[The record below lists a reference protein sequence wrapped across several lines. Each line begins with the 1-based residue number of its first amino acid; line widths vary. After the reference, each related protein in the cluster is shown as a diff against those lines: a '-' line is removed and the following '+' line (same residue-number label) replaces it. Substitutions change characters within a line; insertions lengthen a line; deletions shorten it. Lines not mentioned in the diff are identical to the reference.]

1 MEDVVSNT
9 YKRTK
14 KDWSEFFMNSFMI
27 ILVYF
32 FFMLIP
38 VLGEYVFGTVLF
50 LGTNIWDVIKLS
62 FVSLC
67 ARGIGEELSSL
78 EDFKYKEIIKA
89 EKELEGNGVRLKL
102 TSRDVFDTVIFICA
116 LRIYGV
122 YGQLNW
128 LMYVLFALSGL
139 FSASILIDLKIQE
152 LPDSITSIFLIIVAA
167 LYVVGSPL
175 DMQSAVLRA
184 LIMEV
189 VYSILASIG
198 GLGFGDVKLLFPIS
212 MCFSYIECL
221 DFWMYT
227 LIATFIY
234 LIPAVI
240 LHKRKGLTLKGFKFA
255 FGPFIIV
262 GFFITIVAMLTI

>member
-1 MEDVVSNT
+1 MEDVVSNK

-14 KDWSEFFMNSFMI
+14 KDWSEFFMNSFTI
-27 ILVYF
+27 ILVYL

-38 VLGEYVFGTVLF
+38 VLGEYIFGTVLF
-50 LGTNIWDVIKLS
+50 LGSNIWDIIKLS

-78 EDFKYKEIIKA
+78 EDSKYKEIIKA
-89 EKELEGNGVRLKL
+89 EKELEGNGPRFKFTV
-102 TSRDVFDTVIFICA
+102 RDVFDAVIFICV
-116 LRIYGV
+116 LRVYDI
-122 YGQLNW
+122 YGQLDW
-128 LMYVLFALSGL
+128 FMYALFALSGL
-139 FSASILIDLKIQE
+139 FSASILIDLKMQE
-152 LPDSITSIFLIIVAA
+152 LPDSITSIFLIVAA
-167 LYVVGSPL
+167 LYVIGSPL
-175 DMQSAVLRA
+175 DMQSALLRA

-189 VYSILASIG
+189 IYSVLAFIG

-212 MCFSYIECL
+212 MCLGYIEYL

-227 LIATFIY
+227 LIATFFY

-262 GFFITIVAMLTI
+262 GFFITIVAMLGV